1 MNREPETPDTSAL
14 LHRLFSENRIRARQG
29 SWLHVVLD
37 DRPRSWDR
45 VEGMLLGLAIGDALG
60 NRSEGINPEDRLRR
74 HGEIRD
80 YLPNP
85 HAGGARVGT
94 PSDDSQMA
102 FWTAEELVATGRLD
116 PDRLARRFAHADIFG
131 IGRTVQQFRIHYGF
145 NELPWWE
152 AGPESAGNGA
162 LMRIAP
168 IVLPHLREPSP
179 ALWHDT
185 ALATMITHNDSAALA
200 SSVAFIALLWD
211 LLCAE
216 SAPPGEWYA
225 QRFVAICA
233 EVETGKHY
241 RPRHD
246 GAPDWSG
253 PLSAWVRQQLAAARA
268 ECLSVRDAQR
278 RWYSGAY
285 LLETVPTVLYILERH
300 AHDPEEAIVRAV
312 NDSRDNDTVAAVVG
326 AAVGALHGASALPR
340 RWRDGLTG
348 RTGTDDDGAM
358 FRILEAARARFWEG
372 YGPEPEAGR

>member
-1 MNREPETPDTSAL
+1 MSDTSSVLRRL
-14 LHRLFSENRIRARQG
+14 LSESRIRARHG
-29 SWLHVVLD
+29 DWLHATPDGHPL
-37 DRPRSWDR
+37 SWDR

-85 HAGGARVGT
+85 HAGGALVGT

-102 FWTAEELVATGRLD
+102 FWTVEELTAAGRLD
-116 PDRLARRFAHADIFG
+116 PERLADRFARARIFG
-131 IGRTVQQFRIHYGF
+131 MGNTVRQFQVRHGF
-145 NELPWWE
+145 NSLPWWE

-168 IVLPHLREPSP
+168 VVLPHLRAPSP
-179 ALWHDT
+179 ALWHDA
-185 ALATMITHNDSAALA
+185 ALATMITHNDSAAIG
-200 SSVAFIALLWD
+200 SSVAFVALLWD
-211 LLCAE
+211 LLRAE
-216 SAPPGEWYA
+216 ATPPGAWYA
-225 QRFVAICA
+225 RRFVAVCA
-233 EVETGKHY
+233 EVEADVHY

-253 PLSAWVRQQLAAARA
+253 PLSAWVDHQLAAARD
-268 ECLSVRDAQR
+268 ERLSVRDGQS

-312 NDSRDNDTVAAVVG
+312 NDSRDNDTVAAIVG

-340 RWRDGLTG
+340 RWLDGLTG
-348 RTGTDDDGAM
+348 RTAADDDGAM
-358 FRILEAARARFWEG
+358 FWMLHAARARFWEG
-372 YGPEPEAGR
+372 PGPESELETGR